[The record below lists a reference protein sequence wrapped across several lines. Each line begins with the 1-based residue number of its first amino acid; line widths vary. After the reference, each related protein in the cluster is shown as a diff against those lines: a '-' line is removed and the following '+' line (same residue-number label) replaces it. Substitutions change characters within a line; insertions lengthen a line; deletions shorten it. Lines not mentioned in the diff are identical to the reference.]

1 MFLIVSEISSWL
13 DLRHLS
19 WMLNP
24 ACWIGYFPSISSR
37 INLSTPVRCPQMKG
51 LTFCPGPSSVLLSS
65 CSLVPSI
72 NWVTPGYTPR
82 YNPEVGVKLRLFHR
96 RRLCDQPFFTYTW
109 VTLSNIPTSHNNNI
123 IQNNSSLTPTHYHRF
138 LLSSHSF
145 LSFCFIFI
153 LKLFPDPIVIM

>member
-1 MFLIVSEISSWL
+1 MFVTAMFLIVSEISSWL
-13 DLRHLS
+13 DLRHLF

-37 INLSTPVRCPQMKG
+37 INLSTTCPVPTNERTDF
-51 LTFCPGPSSVLLSS
+51 LVWGPSSVLLSS

-82 YNPEVGVKLRLFHR
+82 YNLEVGMKLRLFHR
-96 RRLCDQPFFTYTW
+96 RWLCDQPFFTYTR
-109 VTLSNIPTSHNNNI
+109 VTLSNIPTSHNNNS

-138 LLSSHSF
+138 LLSSHSCLF
-145 LSFCFIFI
+145 ALFSF
-153 LKLFPDPIVIM
+153 